1 MTEQNYIEADV
12 EAVSDNPEL
21 TEDEILRARPF
32 VDAFPHLAAKMRGR
46 GRQKAPTKVSTT
58 IRLSPEV
65 IAHFRAGGPG
75 WQVRI
80 DEALKDWVARHR

>member
-1 MTEQNYIEADV
+1 
-12 EAVSDNPEL
+12 
-21 TEDEILRARPF
+21 
-32 VDAFPHLAAKMRGR
+32 MRGR

-75 WQVRI
+75 WQWRI
-80 DEALKDWVARHR
+80 DEALKDWVARRGRVGVGSQGAALRNIAVIPGLRTFS